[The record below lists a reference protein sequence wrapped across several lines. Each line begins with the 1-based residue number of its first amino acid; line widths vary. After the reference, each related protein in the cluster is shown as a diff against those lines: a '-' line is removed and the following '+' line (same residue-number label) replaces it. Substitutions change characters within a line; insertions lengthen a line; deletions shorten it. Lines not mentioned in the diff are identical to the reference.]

1 MRGSLSG
8 VRARV
13 DRLAAR
19 LHLSAQTG
27 CSACRGKEDIPCV
40 LCYYGSAV
48 PDIPEESRCE
58 ACGRVVPY
66 RYVLVGYDINMKPTD
81 ME

>member
-1 MRGSLSG
+1 MRGSLSE

-13 DRLAAR
+13 DRLASR
-19 LHLSAQTG
+19 LHQLAKAG
-27 CSACRGKEDIPCV
+27 CPGCRSKEDAPCV

-48 PDIPEESRCE
+48 PDIPAESQCE
-58 ACGRVVPY
+58 TCGRAILY
-66 RYVLVGYDINMKPTD
+66 QYVLVGYDVNMKPDD